1 MESQNWYDF
10 NNLSGQPNIGDQLR
24 AGRNQL
30 LKIGGTAL
38 GNFTEATEAL
48 DQKYMPW
55 RKDLLDKGSEAWG
68 NAVTNLTNNER
79 VGRIAKTTS
88 RITGEIFAPDSLDAM
103 LAIGTATVGVMA
115 PEPVTSIAGA
125 AYLAGR
131 GRKIISKGRQYL
143 EEFKKAYKGTG
154 NGGHGVRFS
163 FEPALVDG
171 NLGDLS
177 KVNLNKVDNTL
188 SPTTFA
194 IKGRGSKVDAY
205 QRYRKMLEQGH
216 EFDPSVTTAAEKLS
230 QGNFIKTLGPD
241 IKVYKDEAKYR
252 KAVDDYLLANPGDT
266 KGIRTNVGVYTDDND
281 VFQIQKR
288 GKLQLRSIR
297 EAKNTALNRQLSLN
311 QQTGLRTDGT
321 KWPNY
326 NSTENVEMLMKKN
339 NFKGTKEEF
348 LATYDIHHKRSAIA
362 YQPFFEGLN
371 AKQSK
376 QLRELAAKEGIHLG
390 NKSENLIAVPKHLH
404 TEGEDAIH
412 NWMRANGIEGFS
424 KEWEGF
430 KGTYD
435 PQGNLTKRFK
445 NLNVKERFEAL
456 KEYQEWVQKP
466 TDDRLNTLLEQWNL
480 LNISDS
486 LKK

>member
-1 MESQNWYDF
+1 MEPQNWTDF
-10 NNLSGQPNIGDQLR
+10 NNPGGQPNIGDQLR

-30 LKIGGTAL
+30 LKIGSTAL

-48 DQKYMPW
+48 DQEYMPW
-55 RKDLLDKGSEAWG
+55 RKDLLNKGSKAWG
-68 NAVTNLTNNER
+68 NTITNLTNNER
-79 VGRIAKTTS
+79 VGRIAETTS
-88 RITGEIFAPDSLDAM
+88 IISGDIFAPDSVDAM
-103 LAIGTATVGVMA
+103 LAIGAATVGVMA
-115 PEPVTSIAGA
+115 PEPITSIAGA
-125 AYLAGR
+125 TYLASK
-131 GRKIISKGRQYL
+131 GRKIITRGSDYIN
-143 EEFKKAYKGTG
+143 EFRRAFTG
-154 NGGHGVRFS
+154 NTSGFGEFA
-163 FEPALVDG
+163 FETV
-171 NLGDLS
+171 GDVN
-177 KVNLNKVDNTL
+177 KVNLNKVNNTL

-194 IKGRGSKVDAY
+194 MKGQGGSKVDAV
-205 QRYRKMLEQGH
+205 QRYRRMLGQNH
-216 EFDPSVTTAAEKLS
+216 VFDDSITKAAENLN
-230 QGNFIKTLGPD
+230 QGNFIKNLGPN
-241 IKVYKDEAKYR
+241 IKVYEDEAKYR

-266 KGIRTNVGVYTDDND
+266 KGIRTNVGVYTDGND

-326 NSTENVEMLMKKN
+326 NSKENVEMLMKQN

-348 LATYDIHHKRSAIA
+348 LSLYDIHHKRSAIA

-376 QLRELAAKEGIHLG
+376 QLRELAEKQGIHLG

-404 TEGEDAIH
+404 TEGDDAIH
-412 NWMRANGIEGFS
+412 NWMRANGIEGMS
-424 KEWEGF
+424 KNWEGF

-456 KEYQEWVQKP
+456 KDYQEWVQKP